1 MGSKHKQS
9 RQLQKERYEELLAKR
24 KAFLAEKGIKQQKQA
39 KDKVVKHLQAKINQ
53 IARAIVSIK
62 DMETAIEK
70 ATLEKQKSA
79 EKKKADKSK
88 PKKKKPESDPE
99 KEDKKE
105 KKEKKEK
112 KSDKQ

>member
-1 MGSKHKQS
+1 MGSKHRQT

-24 KAFLAEKGIKQQKQA
+24 KAFLIEKGIKQQKQA
-39 KDKVVKHLQAKINQ
+39 KDKIVEHLRAKINQ

-70 ATLEKQKSA
+70 AALEKQKRS

-88 PKKKKPESDPE
+88 PKKQKPESAPE
-99 KEDKKE
+99 KEGKKE
-105 KKEKKEK
+105 KEKK
-112 KSDKQ
+112 KSDKK